1 MQFPVTTFTK
11 APQPALFF
19 SKQTGEHILARRTGQ
34 KINRKTEEMAWLF
47 LLSERPSSEEHPT
60 SDPGGTPRADI
71 SRTSS
76 HDSFLF
82 FSLKWINSK
91 RKTKNKEKHAGKS

>member
-1 MQFPVTTFTK
+1 MQFPVTTFTQ
-11 APQPALFF
+11 APQPVCF
-19 SKQTGEHILARRTGQ
+19 SKQTREHILARRTGQ

-47 LLSERPSSEEHPT
+47 LLLERPSSEEHPT

-71 SRTSS
+71 SQVM
-76 HDSFLF
+76 SFLF

-91 RKTKNKEKHAGKS
+91 RKTKNKEKHAGNS